1 MAKCAYHAEV
11 DAVAACSNCGRLV
24 CPECKVVLGEKIYC
38 NPCAE
43 EILLAKAQVSE
54 SKPEKDTTVVAK
66 AQVVESEPEKVTVTE
81 EKVSAPEISS
91 EIPKVSSKIPK
102 VIRETSVITWTGKWR
117 LWQILGILFLA
128 ASVISLFALLI
139 NLEPEPGHSK
149 LVSSQTV
156 NTLKSLIW
164 WTGLIGGGLIGWATV
179 LRSRSRTSPGV
190 PFQRR
195 FILLIPGA
203 LLFLWSIERL
213 VFGVSPDHYMSHGP
227 FYGFSATIAA
237 IIMVLAVASGVFFI
251 VRGLIPMPRGGK

>member
-156 NTLKSLIW
+156 NTLQFNRLGNRPPF
-164 WTGLIGGGLIGWATV
+164 TFPYQPGGTV
-179 LRSRSRTSPGV
+179 SKKIYPAHSRCTAVLMVHRTSG
-190 PFQRR
+190 
-195 FILLIPGA
+195 I
-203 LLFLWSIERL
+203 
-213 VFGVSPDHYMSHGP
+213 
-227 FYGFSATIAA
+227 
-237 IIMVLAVASGVFFI
+237 
-251 VRGLIPMPRGGK
+251 RGQS